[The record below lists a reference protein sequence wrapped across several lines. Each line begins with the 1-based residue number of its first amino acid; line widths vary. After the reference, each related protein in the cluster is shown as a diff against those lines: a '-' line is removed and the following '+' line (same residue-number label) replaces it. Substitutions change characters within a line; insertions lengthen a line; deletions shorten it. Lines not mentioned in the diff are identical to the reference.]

1 MKVFSPDQEKR
12 KNEGR
17 TGKEEEK
24 EEEEEETDVEAKGQR
39 GSISVKEI

>member
-1 MKVFSPDQEKR
+1 MEVFSPDREKR

-17 TGKEEEK
+17 TGK

-39 GSISVKEI
+39 SSISVKEI